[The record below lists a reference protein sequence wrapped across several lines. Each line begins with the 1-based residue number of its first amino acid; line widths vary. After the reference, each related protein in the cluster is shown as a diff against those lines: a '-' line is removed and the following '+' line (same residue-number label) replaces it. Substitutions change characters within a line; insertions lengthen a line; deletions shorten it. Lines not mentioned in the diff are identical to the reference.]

1 MLRWPLFRPRSTRR
15 RVRGADSAT
24 DVLLRQ
30 RVRIGLPLV
39 VVCAWLAQPT
49 SASFAVGTVIA
60 VLGVLLRGL
69 AASHLPKHAG
79 LATSG
84 PYALTRNPLYLGSAI
99 VAAGLLV
106 AAHSWTAGLLAAGY
120 FALFYPPVIRREERR
135 LRARYGAAFD
145 AYAARVPRFWP
156 RISWAHFTWSWAL
169 YGRNGEYHSAAGVL
183 IGLAL
188 LWLKM
193 HLHV

>member
-1 MLRWPLFRPRSTRR
+1 VR
-15 RVRGADSAT
+15 RVDTPT
-24 DVLLRQ
+24 DILLRQ

-39 VVCAWLAQPT
+39 FLCAWLAHPT
-49 SASFAVGTVIA
+49 PETLAVGTVIA
-60 VLGVLLRGL
+60 LFGVLLRGL

-79 LATSG
+79 LATTG

-106 AAHSWTAGLLAAGY
+106 AAHSWTAGAIAAGY

-135 LRARYGAAFD
+135 LRARYGASFD
-145 AYAARVPRFWP
+145 DYAARVPRFWP
-156 RISWAHFTWSWAL
+156 RISRPSAVGFRWSWTL

-188 LWLKM
+188 LWLNM
-193 HLHV
+193 RLHV

>member
-1 MLRWPLFRPRSTRR
+1 MLRWPLFRPRVAMRPA
-15 RVRGADSAT
+15 RGTDTVT

-39 VVCAWLAQPT
+39 FVCAWLAAPT
-49 SASFAVGTVIA
+49 PRSFAAGTVIA
-60 VLGVLLRGL
+60 MLGMLLRGL

-79 LATSG
+79 LATTG

-99 VAAGLLV
+99 MAPGLLV
-106 AAHSWTAGLLAAGY
+106 AAHSWAAGLLAAAY

-145 AYAARVPRFWP
+145 EYAARVPRFWP
-156 RISWAHFTWSWAL
+156 RISAAHFTWSWTL

-193 HLHV
+193 R